1 MKYSPYICK
10 TIKKRIKTKTM
21 TTITNIAYYY
31 EGERGSNVRLMS
43 MS

>member
-1 MKYSPYICK
+1 MKMSPYICK
-10 TIKKRIKTKTM
+10 TKRIKTKTM

-31 EGERGSNVRLMS
+31 EGEQSSNVRLMS

>member
-1 MKYSPYICK
+1 MFVKQLRI
-10 TIKKRIKTKTM
+10 IKTKTM

-31 EGERGSNVRLMS
+31 EGECGSNVRLMS

>member
-1 MKYSPYICK
+1 MFVKQLRK
-10 TIKKRIKTKTM
+10 TIKTKTM